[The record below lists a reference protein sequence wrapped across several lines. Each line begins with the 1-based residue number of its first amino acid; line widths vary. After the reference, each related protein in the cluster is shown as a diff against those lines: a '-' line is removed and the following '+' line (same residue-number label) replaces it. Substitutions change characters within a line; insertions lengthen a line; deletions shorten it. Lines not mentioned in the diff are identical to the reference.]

1 MDSREKK
8 GRVGGETDTRARDVS
23 EQREEGEGRAR
34 GWAVGPKQAG
44 PREKKEEAFRP
55 IFQGEVRV
63 SYYFF
68 LFFSLFQSHFQIR
81 YKITLN
87 YF

>member
-23 EQREEGEGRAR
+23 EQREEGEVRAR

-68 LFFSLFQSHFQIR
+68 SFLFFISKPFSNSF
-81 YKITLN
+81 
-87 YF
+87 